1 MGDLYKC
8 KKCGQLLYGAAIPEI
23 NGEAAW
29 NILKS
34 IEQLGFY
41 DSPQPVDFLE
51 SDFSDFLA
59 REDYG
64 NVIRYRA
71 YTSFLNVMANMRYDN
86 VTIATKTLEEGA
98 EKIICSTCH
107 SDVMFNRIGRLPT
120 TFIDGRWDDYV
131 DSNHTWYILS
141 DSPLGK
147 GSFTELEKRELNVY
161 ISQEDRLEAQ
171 KEYENIITECRE
183 GVQKAAVGFA
193 KQADVDLTKYFKMLL
208 NIKTDIQML
217 ETRLFDLL
225 MDHVVNNRD
234 YVNSTSKT
242 EETVVIE
249 LEKTRNS
256 LAISIDRLEKAT
268 TFHMREDWETAYDM
282 VYPVEPHKPNVTAPK
297 EPEYRQPGLFN
308 KKQVTEENDALR
320 RKYEEERKEYHN
332 ILLKYNED
340 VEAYKKACAEYE
352 KKKQEI
358 FKKEEDLWFSD
369 PEISAKAEE
378 LKELK
383 LRMAETKLHSEN
395 PVFYTED
402 TLKNSSPVR
411 IKNMFDDEIEK
422 NKKLLKKAY
431 QIETDL
437 QAIMFVFPKY
447 LDIVAVS
454 KIYEYLV
461 TGRCTQLTGTN
472 GAYRLYE
479 TELRANRAHIDTES
493 FQAIDDLAQR
503 EFTIYSMLSSVSNVL
518 NEITAKTTAA
528 VDEIRFT
535 ADSRCKKEYDESAEA
550 YYSLIDEELNI
561 CTEFLGQQ
569 NISIR
574 PAEVP
579 AEPEVKPEPAEELKP
594 REEVKEESAEA
605 GPAAEEL
612 PEVAEETTLQEP
624 SEGVTLKAESVTA
637 ESVPEPVEVTP
648 EGEEEPV
655 AETPA
660 EIPAEIPAEAKEET
674 AAEAQT
680 EAEEPLA
687 EETPAE
693 PVPEEIEETAE
704 VQEEAKVSETPA
716 LVTEM
721 EEIIPERP
729 VDSGSFPEFP
739 KFPDLP
745 VFNKPE
751 E

>member
-64 NVIRYRA
+64 NLIRYRA
-71 YTSFLNVMANMRYDN
+71 YTSFLNVMANMHYDN
-86 VTIATKTLEEGA
+86 VTIATKSLEDGK

-107 SDVMFNRIGRLPT
+107 GDVMFNRIGRLPT
-120 TFIDGRWDDYV
+120 TFIDGKWDDYV
-131 DSNHTWYILS
+131 DSDHTWYILS
-141 DSPLGK
+141 DSPLAK
-147 GSFTELEKRELNVY
+147 GSFTELENRELNVY

-171 KEYENIITECRE
+171 KEYEDIITECR
-183 GVQKAAVGFA
+183 GSVQKSAVGFA

-234 YVNSTSKT
+234 YINSTSKT
-242 EETVVIE
+242 EETVIIE

-268 TFHMREDWETAYDM
+268 KFHMRDDWETAYDL
-282 VYPVEPHKPNVTAPK
+282 VYPVEPHKPILVAPK
-297 EPEYRQPGLFN
+297 EPEYRLAGLFN

-320 RKYEEERKEYHN
+320 KKYEEERKVYQST
-332 ILLKYNED
+332 LQKYNED
-340 VEAYKKACAEYE
+340 LEAYKKACEEYA

-358 FKKEEDLWFSD
+358 FQKEEDRWFSD
-369 PEISAKAEE
+369 PEISAKVEE
-378 LKELK
+378 LNELK
-383 LRMAETKLHSEN
+383 IRMAETKLHSEN
-395 PVFYTED
+395 PLFYAED
-402 TLKNSSPVR
+402 TLKNSSPVC
-411 IKNMFDDEIEK
+411 IKYMFDDEIERNK
-422 NKKLLKKAY
+422 NLLKKAY

-437 QAIMFVFPKY
+437 QTIMFVFPKY

-479 TELRANRAHIDTES
+479 TELRANRAPVDTDS
-493 FQAIDDLAQR
+493 LQAIDDLAQR

-518 NEITAKTTAA
+518 NEITEKTTAA

-535 ADSRCKKEYDESAEA
+535 ADSRCKKEYDQSADA
-550 YYSLIDEELNI
+550 YYGLIDEELNI
-561 CTEFLGQQ
+561 CTEFLAQQ
-569 NISIR
+569 NISFH
-574 PAEVP
+574 PAEAETKPETKPEEAEEPKPQEETREETAESEP
-579 AEPEVKPEPAEELKP
+579 AAEEVPEVPEETTSPEPSEETIPEEPVIEESVPEPAEEP
-594 REEVKEESAEA
+594 VYT
-605 GPAAEEL
+605 AAEEPA
-612 PEVAEETTLQEP
+612 PEAPTEPVETITAEETAIPETIPEEP
-624 SEGVTLKAESVTA
+624 S
-637 ESVPEPVEVTP
+637 VEVKI
-648 EGEEEPV
+648 EEP
-655 AETPA
+655 
-660 EIPAEIPAEAKEET
+660 
-674 AAEAQT
+674 AAVL
-680 EAEEPLA
+680 EEPK
-687 EETPAE
+687 E
-693 PVPEEIEETAE
+693 P
-704 VQEEAKVSETPA
+704 
-716 LVTEM
+716 EM
-721 EEIIPERP
+721 PSFMTDLEDIVPERP
-729 VDSGSFPEFP
+729 VDSSSLPELP